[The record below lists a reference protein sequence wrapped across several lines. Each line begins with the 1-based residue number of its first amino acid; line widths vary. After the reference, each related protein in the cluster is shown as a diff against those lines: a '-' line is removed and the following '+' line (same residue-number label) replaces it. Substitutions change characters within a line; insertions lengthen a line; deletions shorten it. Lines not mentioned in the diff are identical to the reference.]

1 MKRVVITGIGMLSS
15 LGIGVGD
22 IWPKIKEG
30 VSGVDFLKKV
40 DASDLKTKFGAEV
53 PESFNPE
60 DFMDAKEARR
70 SDPFIRFAVAAASL
84 ALKDSNLEI
93 TDSNSHL
100 VGSYIGSGIGGIQTF
115 VDNTLVYND
124 KGPSRV
130 SPFFIDELD
139 KSKSINFAP
148 RL

>member
-15 LGIGVGD
+15 LGIGHNE
-22 IWPKIKEG
+22 IWPKIKDG
-30 VSGVDFLKKV
+30 ISGVDFLKKV

-53 PESFNPE
+53 SSDFNAE

-84 ALKDSNLEI
+84 ALKDSKLEI
-93 TDSNSHL
+93 NDSNSHL

-130 SPFFIDELD
+130 SPFFVPSMVPNLSLIH
-139 KSKSINFAP
+139 I
-148 RL
+148 